1 MRFCR
6 GFICY
11 SLLEIQLEC
20 ALFVPYN
27 QKNTF
32 SEHFD
37 RPEKSKCQVG
47 QGPHDD
53 FRLQSAQGFC
63 GPVPG
68 SLYSGGKSA
77 PFPRSPGSVF
87 FQRVG
92 GPLRGE
98 QHASSGCRSKG
109 LGCFPTSSCRA
120 RAHDFQRRSSKQR
133 LRIFESHHLLSQP
146 PFSAKRGQT
155 SKNVTIFS

>member
-68 SLYSGGKSA
+68 SLYSGGNHS
-77 PFPRSPGSVF
+77 
-87 FQRVG
+87 QRCFETG
-92 GPLRGE
+92 
-98 QHASSGCRSKG
+98 SGCRSKG

-133 LRIFESHHLLSQP
+133 LRIFGSRHLLP
-146 PFSAKRGQT
+146 ATTLFRKTRANFKKCYNFLMKKGGFPLTGLL
-155 SKNVTIFS
+155 